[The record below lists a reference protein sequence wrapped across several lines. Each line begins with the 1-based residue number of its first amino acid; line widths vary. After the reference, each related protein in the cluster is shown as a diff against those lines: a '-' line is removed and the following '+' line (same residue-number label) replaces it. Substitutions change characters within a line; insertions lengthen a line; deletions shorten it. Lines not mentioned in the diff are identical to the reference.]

1 MWYDNEKITMEEIKR
16 IGKTYMILSIIL
28 MFAGLF
34 LICFNLTIGIVCLFS
49 AAFFDGELS
58 RYKIFYQLKLNK
70 RL

>member
-16 IGKTYMILSIIL
+16 IGKNYMILSIIL
-28 MFAGLF
+28 MFAGLI
-34 LICFNLTIGIVCLFS
+34 LICFNLTIGIVCLFL

-58 RYKIFYQLKLNK
+58 RYKIFYQLKLSK